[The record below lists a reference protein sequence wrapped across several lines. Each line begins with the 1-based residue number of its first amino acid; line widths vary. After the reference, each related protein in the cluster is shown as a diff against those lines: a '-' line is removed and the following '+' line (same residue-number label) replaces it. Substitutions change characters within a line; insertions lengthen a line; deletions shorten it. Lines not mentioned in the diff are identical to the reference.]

1 LAQNL
6 ERWGARNTAITNAT
20 PGQLADHFGEYFDRV
35 LVDAPCSGE
44 GMFRKSETARRE
56 WSPELVESCALR
68 QGVILEQAR
77 RLVRP
82 GGRLAYSTCTFSPE
96 EDEGAVAYF
105 LGKYPEFELVEAPNR
120 VDFSSGRPEWVET
133 GPSRPELGETI
144 RLWPHLAAGE
154 GHFIALLCKKDT
166 LDRETLSPRRPVPL
180 PKPVARLLEDFC
192 RENLAGDD
200 PLAELQENRL
210 YLSGSYLYR
219 LPHGLPD
226 LTGLKVIHPGWWLGT
241 VKKDRFEP
249 SHALAL
255 GLKASQ
261 ARRLLRLE
269 PDGPQVLAY
278 LHGETLESDGEDGW
292 VLITVGD
299 FPLGWG
305 KRVQGR
311 IKNYFPRGLRWP

>member
-1 LAQNL
+1 
-6 ERWGARNTAITNAT
+6 
-20 PGQLADHFGEYFDRV
+20 
-35 LVDAPCSGE
+35 
-44 GMFRKSETARRE
+44 
-56 WSPELVESCALR
+56 
-68 QGVILEQAR
+68 
-77 RLVRP
+77 
-82 GGRLAYSTCTFSPE
+82 
-96 EDEGAVAYF
+96 
-105 LGKYPEFELVEAPNR
+105 
-120 VDFSSGRPEWVET
+120 
-133 GPSRPELGETI
+133 
-144 RLWPHLAAGE
+144 
-154 GHFIALLCKKDT
+154 
-166 LDRETLSPRRPVPL
+166 
-180 PKPVARLLEDFC
+180 
-192 RENLAGDD
+192 
-200 PLAELQENRL
+200 
-210 YLSGSYLYR
+210 
-219 LPHGLPD
+219 
-226 LTGLKVIHPGWWLGT
+226 LKVIHPGWWLGT